1 MTPRLPPP
9 PSAIFFDA
17 GNTLLR
23 MNYAVIAEHLAALD
37 IAVVAPDAVQRA
49 EWRARVRLDAHFAPG
64 TPVRSTESRSTGE
77 RYLRYLLDELGV
89 RDEAAVAAAEAWRR
103 AYNPPVGLWN
113 TPDPEAEAALA
124 LAHARGVR
132 AAVISNSNGS
142 VAGILDALGLARH
155 LDFVLDSHVVGVEK
169 PDARIFEMALARAG
183 VRPGEA
189 VYVGDLYSV
198 DVLGARRAGMDAILL
213 DPGACWGGRDC
224 PAVDGPLAA
233 VRLALGEG
241 AGISPAG

>member
-9 PSAIFFDA
+9 PRAIFFDA

-23 MNYAVIAEHLAALD
+23 MNYAVIAEQLAALGL
-37 IAVVAPDAVQRA
+37 ALAPETIQRA

-64 TPVRSTESRSTGE
+64 TPGTSTESRSTGE
-77 RYLRYLLDELGV
+77 RYLRYLLDELGIW
-89 RDEAAVAAAEAWRR
+89 DDAAVEAAEAWRR

-124 LAHARGVR
+124 LARARGVR

-142 VAGILDALGLARH
+142 VAGILAALGLARH
-155 LDFVLDSHVVGVEK
+155 LDFVLDSHIVGVEK
-169 PDARIFEMALARAG
+169 PDPRIFEMALARAG
-183 VRPGEA
+183 VRPAEA
-189 VYVGDLYSV
+189 VYVGDLYSI
-198 DVLGARRAGMDAILL
+198 DVLGARRVGMDAILL
-213 DPGACWGGRDC
+213 DPGACWGVRDC

-233 VRLALGEG
+233 VRLALGVG
-241 AGISPAG
+241 C